1 MKMLVKL
8 FHYARSA
15 ARSAPMMF
23 DWLAG
28 FICLWSFGLSAI
40 ESMVNQDFHH
50 WGLMYVPAIELKQGL
65 IPCKDVLIYYGI
77 FTSVIQSMGLSVF
90 GENFRAL
97 GLTTGLF
104 FSLSLLLQYHIFK
117 AFLSRHAAFFALVIV
132 FLLHGYMIYPWSN
145 YFAYPFELLAVVALI
160 KSDRLRQYVLAGFW
174 VGLALLARY
183 SALQAVLPP
192 FILFFGY
199 QYVSQHRSPK
209 SLLRRLMGFVMGLL
223 IPLVTFLAYLIV
235 NHGWDNFILHNA
247 LTLQT
252 MVAKDVASLNS
263 GAGQFVPNLLSG
275 RVFTVDR
282 DSRSIGLSWLLGLD
296 ILVFLVIMGRSI
308 QRRIRSRAIKP
319 LTDRREAIVMLV
331 SLVAIF
337 GYLNGLNL
345 YQVFRV
351 VNGASI
357 GVGLVFYGLE
367 WGMAHKSVPKFL
379 PWLGITGL
387 SLLALNWSN
396 SLIFVPTTSVLA
408 PWQWRTPPV
417 ELVAQTNVK
426 ILAGKVVP
434 RPFNDHYS
442 QLQQVISGFDPTWPI
457 VNYTEDTISVLVDP
471 NRPRLQKSPA
481 YFPLI
486 QAGLPD
492 EVARIDQAIAA
503 RKAIVLAPLD
513 VIVPPGQRLYQS
525 IGVVAAPEVIMPP
538 GYCRVATIG
547 NTLVLAPE

>member
-1 MKMLVKL
+1 MKTLVKFL
-8 FHYARSA
+8 GHHYARSA
-15 ARSAPMMF
+15 PVMF
-23 DWLAG
+23 DWFAG

-40 ESMVNQDFHH
+40 ESIVNQDFHH

-77 FTSVIQSMGLSVF
+77 LTSEIQSIGLSLF

-117 AFLSRHAAFFALVIV
+117 SFLSRHSAFFALAIV

-160 KSDRLRQYVLAGFW
+160 QSDRLRQYLLAGFW
-174 VGLALLARY
+174 VGLAILARY
-183 SALQAVLPP
+183 SAFQAVLPP
-192 FILFFGY
+192 FILFLVY
-199 QYVSQHRSPK
+199 QAVSQRQSRK
-209 SLLRRLMGFVMGLL
+209 FFLRRSIGFLMGLL
-223 IPLVTFLAYLIV
+223 IPLVIFLVYLIV
-235 NHGWDNFILHNA
+235 NQGWDNFILHNA

-252 MVAKDVASLNS
+252 MVAKNVASVHS
-263 GAGQFVPNLLSG
+263 GTGQFLPNLLSG

-296 ILVFLVIMGRSI
+296 LLVFLAIMGRSI
-308 QRRIRSRAIKP
+308 YRRRRSALIKP
-319 LTDRREAIVMLV
+319 ATDRREAIVMLV
-331 SLVAIF
+331 SLVAIC

-357 GVGLVFYGLE
+357 GVGLIFYGLE
-367 WGMAHKSVPKFL
+367 LAMASQAVPKFL

-396 SLIFVPTTSVLA
+396 SLIFAPTTSVLA
-408 PWQWRTPPV
+408 PWQFLSPQV
-417 ELVAQTNVK
+417 ELVDQTPVK
-426 ILAGKVVP
+426 ILAGKVMS
-434 RPFNDHYS
+434 RPFNEHYS
-442 QLQQVISGFDPTWPI
+442 QLQQVISGFDPTWSI
-457 VNYTEDTISVLVDP
+457 VNYTVDTISVLVDP

-481 YFPLI
+481 YFPLV
-486 QAGLPD
+486 QAGLTD

-503 RKAIVLAPLD
+503 KTAIVLAPLD

-525 IGVVAAPEVIMPP
+525 IGVVATPEVIMPP
-538 GYCRVATIG
+538 GYRRVATIG